1 MKGSIH
7 VNDIEWDQLIE
18 ASEMGKAEEYVVY
31 LNQSEIFFLT
41 KATSDTI
48 PMSLEPSTFEIFSF
62 VPIKQLSPIA
72 KFAPI
77 GLTNMFNSGGAIQG
91 LQYEETNGDG
101 ANYASAKVEVKGGG
115 NFLAYTSVLPNKCY
129 LNGAEVEF
137 EWSSQDG
144 KLILNLPWI
153 EEDNGI
159 SNVTFLF

>member
-1 MKGSIH
+1 M
-7 VNDIEWDQLIE
+7 NDIEWDQLIE
-18 ASEMGKAEEYVVY
+18 SSEMGKAEEYVVY
-31 LNQSEIFFLT
+31 LNQAEKLFLT

-48 PMSLEPSTFEIFSF
+48 PMSLEPSMFEIFSF

-91 LQYEETNGDG
+91 LQHEGDD
-101 ANYASAKVEVKGGG
+101 ANCASAKVEVKGGG
-115 NFLAYTSVLPNKCY
+115 NFLVYTSVLPRKCY

-137 EWSSQDG
+137 EWSSQDS

-153 EEDNGI
+153 EEYNGI
-159 SNVTFLF
+159 SNVNFIF